1 MGIQDRDW
9 YREDFERRQSGQASK
24 PAWRPPTAPKTK
36 VNPLYKPFPQASKRN
51 CDGPSIKLALVFMLG
66 LTLGMLLVLS
76 VAYMKPTT
84 FFILLQ
90 SWH

>member
-36 VNPLYKPFPQASKRN
+36 VNPLYKSLPQVSKRS
-51 CDGPSIKLALVFMLG
+51 DGPSIKLALVFMLG